1 MIVFLKGKSRS
12 LKQGSILSVLLV
24 SKDFYICNPFNSF
37 VNHMIYMYNLMHTTT
52 RYTVCMELAQKL
64 SGKALTLT
72 VQEMQETW
80 VRSLHQ
86 EDPLG
91 EEVATPSGTLAWKI
105 PWTEEPGGLQSMGSE
120 SQTQLK
126 QLSMA

>member
-1 MIVFLKGKSRS
+1 
-12 LKQGSILSVLLV
+12 
-24 SKDFYICNPFNSF
+24 
-37 VNHMIYMYNLMHTTT
+37 MYNLMHTTT

-91 EEVATPSGTLAWKI
+91 EEVATPSGTLAWKT
-105 PWTEEPGGLQSMGSE
+105 PWSEEPGGLPSVGSHRVGHDY
-120 SQTQLK
+120 SDLTRAAADMQTTPPSWQK
-126 QLSMA
+126 VKN